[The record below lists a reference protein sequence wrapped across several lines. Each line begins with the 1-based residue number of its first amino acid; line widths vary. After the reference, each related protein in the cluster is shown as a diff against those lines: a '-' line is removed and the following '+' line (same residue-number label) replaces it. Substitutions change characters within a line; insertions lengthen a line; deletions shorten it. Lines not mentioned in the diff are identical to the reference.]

1 MFTAALLTVAKTQ
14 KQPKCPSVDEWIRC
28 VWYMCVFIHVY
39 IHIQICVVYIHIW
52 YIYTAYIFMWGVYI
66 HTHPY
71 IYLYIHT
78 HTHIY
83 TYIQWNTTY
92 PIIKNKI
99 FPFATT
105 WMHLEDIMF
114 GEINQTEKDK
124 RCILSLICG
133 I

>member
-83 TYIQWNTTY
+83 IHTMEYYLSNNKEQNL
-92 PIIKNKI
+92 PICNNMDA
-99 FPFATT
+99 PRRYYV
-105 WMHLEDIMF
+105 W
-114 GEINQTEKDK
+114 
-124 RCILSLICG
+124 
-133 I
+133 